1 MTEKKVTTFDLQK
14 FLQLIVRKKW
24 LLIIPTLIFCSGS
37 VFFAY
42 NKPEVYESKCVLI
55 VEKSK
60 VLSNVLSERNVQLDA
75 RQLLQAV
82 RERMLGWQSVTK
94 VIEEVGLDEG
104 IAADDMGAL
113 EKVYRK
119 ILKKVKLRTKS
130 HDFIEVSYSGKNPEI
145 NFGIV
150 NGLVSNFM
158 EQSLKASRSEA
169 RETLEFIGGDLERL
183 KGVLDES
190 ERKFRMFEEEH
201 INDLPGNENSVLPK
215 FYTAKSELA
224 EVQGEI
230 VALEEKLKFLED
242 RKASEKKKITG
253 EVIKVPN
260 PKAEEL
266 NEQITDLEIEITML
280 RSKYYDEHPRI
291 AQKQNEL
298 TYLKKLLQEESEV
311 VVTEEKIV
319 NNPRYESMV
328 EKDFNLRLELSSLRS
343 RQKEIERKI
352 DNFRPSVE
360 NIPELKQ
367 NLFELQMDYEIN
379 KKLYE
384 QRLMQKS
391 KAELVQEMSLDSKSN
406 PFNIVEPARISYEP
420 LKGDKI
426 KIIMMGTIL
435 GIGLGI
441 GLIFGLEQI
450 DSRFKSIEEMQ
461 EYLNVPA
468 IGMIPTIVIQSDTS
482 HKIRS
487 NAF

>member
-1 MTEKKVTTFDLQK
+1 MEEKKTPFDYHK
-14 FLQLIVRKKW
+14 FMQLLLRKKW
-24 LLIIPTLIFCSGS
+24 LLIIPTILFCSGA

-42 NKPEVYESKCVLI
+42 QKPEVYESKCVLI
-55 VEKSK
+55 VENSK

-75 RQLLQAV
+75 GQLLQAV

-94 VIEEVGLDEG
+94 VVKDVGLVDGLET
-104 IAADDMGAL
+104 DDMGAL
-113 EKVYRK
+113 EKVYRT
-119 ILKKVKLRTKS
+119 ILKKINLRTKS
-130 HDFIEVSYSGKNPEI
+130 HDFIEISYCGTNPEI
-145 NFGIV
+145 NFGVV

-158 EQSLKASRSEA
+158 EQSLKSSRSEA
-169 RETLEFIGGDLERL
+169 RDTLEFIEEDLERL
-183 KGVLDES
+183 KGVLDNS

-224 EVQGEI
+224 GVNSDI
-230 VALEEKLKFLED
+230 VAIEEKLKFLEN
-242 RKASEKKKITG
+242 RKSAENEKITG
-253 EVIKVPN
+253 EIIQIPN
-260 PKAEEL
+260 PKVEEL
-266 NEQITDLEIEITML
+266 NEQITNLEIEITML
-280 RSKYYDEHPRI
+280 QSKYYDEHPRI
-291 AQKQNEL
+291 VQKQNEL
-298 TYLKKLLQEESEV
+298 TYLKKLLQEESKV

-328 EKDFNLRLELSSLRS
+328 EKDFNLRLELSSLKSHR
-343 RQKEIERKI
+343 KEIEHTL

-367 NLFELQMDYEIN
+367 KLFELQMDYEIN

-420 LKGDKI
+420 LKGHKI
-426 KIIMMGTIL
+426 KIIVMGTIL
-435 GIGLGI
+435 GIGLGV

-450 DSRFKSIEEMQ
+450 DTRFKSIEEMQ
-461 EYLNVPA
+461 EYLNIPA
-468 IGMIPTIVIQSDTS
+468 VGMIPTIVIQSDMS
-482 HKIRS
+482 RKIER
-487 NAF
+487 ARF